1 MKLAIPPRFE
11 SATLDSFSAS
21 TEQQRCVL
29 ALVRSYVDKWESRKA
44 VGAGLI
50 FSGRPGTGKTHLGY
64 AHSREIEAR
73 YNQSVCITTASRMT
87 RLIRAARR
95 REGDVSEVEAFSFYS
110 AFDYLLI
117 DEVGIGM
124 ANDIDRAI
132 LFDVVNNRYAD
143 NLPTSIITNLTPQE
157 CPIAI
162 GEQTYDRLICNTC
175 ALVFPWDSYRRQPAR

>member
-11 SATLDSFSAS
+11 NATLDSFLVSS
-21 TEQQRCVL
+21 DQQRGVL
-29 ALVRSYVDKWESRKA
+29 ALVRAYVDKWESRKA

-50 FSGRPGTGKTHLGY
+50 FSGRPGTGKTHLAY
-64 AHSREIEAR
+64 AHCREIEAR
-73 YNQSVCITTASRMT
+73 YQQSVCITTASRMT
-87 RLIRAARR
+87 RLIRSARR
-95 REGDVSEVEAFSFYS
+95 RDGDLSEVEVFSFYT

-132 LFDVVNNRYAD
+132 LFDVVNSRYMD

-162 GEQTYDRLICNTC
+162 GEQTYDRLICQTC
-175 ALVFPWDSYRRQPAR
+175 TLVFPWDSYRRQPTR